1 MFSFFAWVSLIS
13 GIVSLILG
21 AMSDSLSIA
30 VALFVSSLI
39 NFAVLNKLS
48 RMDGTIEDLESRV
61 NSLSAGIGRIRNECG
76 KPNVDLEKETRRVD
90 EIKQQIDS
98 ERSAKYQQHI
108 KFIEN
113 KLFAGKCPKNELL
126 ETILAPKEW
135 EENIL
140 GSRVTWF
147 AMYRYYDNLLPILL
161 REKAHEDV
169 ILAVCEEAYR
179 LIGFLGINLDGENS
193 EIMSYYCDV
202 EKQTYGKSAKLTA
215 MCQKLDVSGVL
226 DRGQPF
232 GNRLK

>member
-76 KPNVDLEKETRRVD
+76 KPNIDLEKETRRVD

-113 KLFAGKCPKNELL
+113 KLFAGKCPKKELL
-126 ETILAPKEW
+126 EMILAPKEW
-135 EENIL
+135 EETSSDPASHGLLCISITATCSPSCSARKCTRMSS
-140 GSRVTWF
+140 SR
-147 AMYRYYDNLLPILL
+147 
-161 REKAHEDV
+161 
-169 ILAVCEEAYR
+169 
-179 LIGFLGINLDGENS
+179 
-193 EIMSYYCDV
+193 
-202 EKQTYGKSAKLTA
+202 SARRRT
-215 MCQKLDVSGVL
+215 V
-226 DRGQPF
+226 
-232 GNRLK
+232 